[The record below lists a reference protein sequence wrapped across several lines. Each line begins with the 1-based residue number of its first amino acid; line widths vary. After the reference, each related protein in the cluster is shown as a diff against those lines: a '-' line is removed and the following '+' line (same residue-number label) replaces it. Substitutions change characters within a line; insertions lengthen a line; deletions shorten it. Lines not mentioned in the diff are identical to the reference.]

1 MEFSQEELSLP
12 VASYLWSCAVS
23 IVQRQRVPV
32 LRSVEV
38 ERQFLPSPHDP
49 QASPA
54 LALGDQGFRLQG
66 IRVHGSGGGENRRTN
81 VAATDTSRHP
91 AANDARMAKA
101 RPARGLQLCARP
113 CGAQRRHLPPQV
125 RADGRSGGLRPG
137 VRSSCV
143 CGWSE
148 GAAGRRANP
157 NPTSNPKSNPKSNPE
172 PKPKPNQTAK
182 VETSWKLANGVVMP
196 TLALNTAGLSADGSE
211 RALTAALGAGFTHVD
226 FHPGIER
233 DGVARAIATAG
244 LTKSKE
250 RLGKLFL
257 TTKIAKPPI
266 GSTPAEA
273 AERVRRQIDEDFAV
287 LGVDSVEMIML
298 RDSPDCDVMR
308 AQWGALEEAG
318 SPSPSPREPC
328 PALASA
334 LPSPSLSP
342 PKP

>member
-1 MEFSQEELSLP
+1 MRGWRKLGLLAVF
-12 VASYLWSCAVS
+12 SCAHALV
-23 IVQRQRVPV
+23 VFNDGTFNR
-32 LRSVEV
+32 RSV
-38 ERQFLPSPHDP
+38 L
-49 QASPA
+49 
-54 LALGDQGFRLQG
+54 
-66 IRVHGSGGGENRRTN
+66 
-81 VAATDTSRHP
+81 
-91 AANDARMAKA
+91 M
-101 RPARGLQLCARP
+101 
-113 CGAQRRHLPPQV
+113 
-125 RADGRSGGLRPG
+125 
-137 VRSSCV
+137 
-143 CGWSE
+143 
-148 GAAGRRANP
+148 GAAAACGQAFAP
-157 NPTSNPKSNPKSNPE
+157 PAFAAGLKVQADVVLTLNPTSNPKSNPE

-266 GSTPAEA
+266 GTTPAEA

-318 SPSPSPREPC
+318 SPSPSPREPK
-328 PALASA
+328 
-334 LPSPSLSP
+334 PSPSLSP
-342 PKP
+342 P